1 MTHLRVLVGWTL
13 LTLAFQCLLTALCTE
28 TEVQVAKVEVLELF
42 DARENTTNG
51 GGVIEECTD
60 GRCVLTLSLQY
71 KNRSISGAAKFTT
84 YTNRTFIGKTILTY
98 KNLDDNNQ
106 KEFGFQLMIHYPV
119 GNETI
124 IKLSAIY
131 IVNGN
136 TKTKG
141 LNIQDKVIPG
151 VCLWDFPLRIFKLCL
166 KVTKIILHTDRTEIC
181 ISLRVQLGRIGLFK
195 LVTRCMDVKI
205 RRSIDSA
212 RSVLKRLPSVREMT
226 VSKDG
231 TQQSSA
237 STPNLLKKQETNRS
251 IEINGNSSRFVDVD
265 VENIIAG

>member
-71 KNRSISGAAKFTT
+71 KNRSISV
-84 YTNRTFIGKTILTY
+84 
-98 KNLDDNNQ
+98 
-106 KEFGFQLMIHYPV
+106 QLMIHYPV